1 MTALVTPVSVTVPN
15 RKPFVR
21 EPSFVDGVGPCP
33 HGFFDETQD
42 HLGAASHA
50 RMGRLWTQVH
60 EEFDAPIYPT
70 GYVGGLSIFRN
81 EPVGGGL
88 GFNPGNP
95 IEPGDHGI
103 WSGLS
108 VLNPYDVILLG
119 NSFGFGGD
127 YLLSVKVRLIGSAR
141 LDRLADEALHIGLS
155 NPAGG
160 LPAFAFGSDTPN
172 WQLFMGGIGYV
183 DSGYPLE
190 DNVWYRLQVCRY
202 SGAIFWIINGR
213 PIRFQGLPGYYFPDT
228 QIGYRYLRIKRWNN
242 GPANDGL
249 LLDHFHMGA
258 SRAL

>member
-1 MTALVTPVSVTVPN
+1 
-15 RKPFVR
+15 
-21 EPSFVDGVGPCP
+21 
-33 HGFFDETQD
+33 
-42 HLGAASHA
+42 
-50 RMGRLWTQVH
+50 MGRLWTQVH

-160 LPAFAFGSDTPN
+160 MPAFAFGSDTPN

-213 PIRFQGLPGYYFPDT
+213 PIRFQGLPGYVQKRMLGEVTNQSGVGPMFDDRRGPRLAPTGHHSTEIHMAPVQCPLSRMFVVYSA
-228 QIGYRYLRIKRWNN
+228 IRIPN
-242 GPANDGL
+242 L
-249 LLDHFHMGA
+249 Y
-258 SRAL
+258 